1 MLAGLGVATGDGV
14 GVMRGVGTGVGEG
27 VADGLAVGDA
37 IGEGLSVCQLEP
49 EAEAEVTA
57 LGLPV
62 GELQAASTMT
72 ERRVAVRG
80 PRGPRTE
87 RMSVPAYPGWLPLVP
102 TPIVPSDG
110 VRLRP
115 RQMSTTRLT
124 PKRIAQ
130 AALPSVEPGVDAVG
144 TRRSI
149 VIEAVEPQVDDGTH
163 PVKRV
168 VGDDLR
174 VTADIF
180 ADGHD
185 LLDAAL
191 LVRAEDEASWREAP
205 MRLVDNE
212 RWSGTTRLARNA
224 PHRYTIE
231 AWRDAIG
238 SWRQAT
244 ITKLEAGVAVDVE
257 LAEGR
262 LILEAAMARARGAD
276 RRLIGDAL
284 GREGRARSATTR
296 VAALASAPVVAAAR
310 RHPDRTAA
318 TRYGHELPLVVDREL
333 ARCSAW
339 YELFPRSQ
347 GRDPAHPTATTLVE
361 AEWRLPGIAAMGFD
375 VVYLPPIHPIGRT
388 NRKGR
393 DNSLVARR
401 GDPGSPWAIGSRE
414 GGHTEVARELG
425 GLAAFDH
432 FRAAA
437 AAAGLEVA
445 LDLALQASP
454 DHPWVREHPEWF
466 SHAPDGT
473 IKYAENPPKRYQ
485 DIYPFNFAG
494 PSAADREALWR
505 AWREVVLTWVGR
517 GVRIFRV
524 DNPHTKPIAF
534 WRWLIGEVR
543 TVDPGVIL
551 LSEAFTTPKRM
562 RALAKAGFSQS
573 YTYFTWR
580 ETRDE
585 LRLYLE
591 ELTHGPMR
599 DWFRGNL
606 WPNTPD
612 IFPHHLDAGPPAFRI
627 RAVLAATISPAWGIY
642 SGYELCE
649 IGRLDDREEYA
660 HSEKYEIRARDWDAP
675 GNIKGLIGGLN
686 RLRREQPA
694 LRLSDNLRFENVTG
708 AQTLFYRKAL
718 PAGDL
723 DPLTGFPSRWRDPVY
738 VAVNCDPTRAEQ
750 AVLHPDLPAI
760 GIAWD
765 EPYKVVDLLTG
776 RSRRLHGGNVSVELD
791 PARLP
796 YRVFTIRPARS

>member
-1 MLAGLGVATGDGV
+1 
-14 GVMRGVGTGVGEG
+14 
-27 VADGLAVGDA
+27 
-37 IGEGLSVCQLEP
+37 
-49 EAEAEVTA
+49 
-57 LGLPV
+57 
-62 GELQAASTMT
+62 MT
-72 ERRVAVRG
+72 
-80 PRGPRTE
+80 
-87 RMSVPAYPGWLPLVP
+87 
-102 TPIVPSDG
+102 
-110 VRLRP
+110 
-115 RQMSTTRLT
+115 TTRPVPQRT
-124 PKRIAQ
+124 PR
-130 AALPSVEPGVDAVG
+130 AALPAVEPGVDAVG

-149 VIEAVEPQVDDGTH
+149 VIEAVDPQVDDGTD

-168 VGDDLR
+168 VGDELR

-191 LVRAEDEASWREAP
+191 LLRVEGEPSWRETP

-212 RWSGTTRLARNA
+212 RWSGTARLARNA
-224 PHRYTIE
+224 AHRYTIE

-238 SWRQAT
+238 SWREAT
-244 ITKLEAGVAVDVE
+244 ARKLEAGVAVGVE

-262 LILEAAMARARGAD
+262 IILEAALTRARGAD

-284 GREGRARSATTR
+284 AREARARSEATR
-296 VAALASAPVVAAAR
+296 AAALASDAVVAAAR

-318 TRYGHELPLVVDREL
+318 TRYRHELPLVVDREP

-347 GRDPAHPTATTLVE
+347 GRDPAQPMPTTLVE

-393 DNSLVARR
+393 DNSLLARR

-414 GGHTEVARELG
+414 GGHTEVASELG
-425 GLAAFDH
+425 GLPAFDH

-437 AAAGLEVA
+437 EAAGLEVA

-494 PSAADREALWR
+494 PDAADREALWR

-517 GVRIFRV
+517 GVRILRV

-534 WRWLIGEVR
+534 WRWLISEVHAA
-543 TVDPGVIL
+543 DPGVVF

-562 RALAKAGFSQS
+562 RALARAGFSQS

-580 ETRDE
+580 EGRDE
-585 LRLYLE
+585 LRQYLE
-591 ELTHGPMR
+591 ELTQGPMR
-599 DWFRGNL
+599 DYFRGNL

-612 IFPHHLDAGPPAFRI
+612 ILPHHLDAGPPAFRI
-627 RAVLAATISPAWGIY
+627 RAVLAATLSSAWGIY

-649 IGRLDDREEYA
+649 MGRLGDREEYA

-675 GNIKGLIGGLN
+675 SNIKGLIGGLN
-686 RLRREQPA
+686 RLRREKRA
-694 LRLSDNLRFENVTG
+694 LRLYDNLRFENVTG

-718 PAGDL
+718 PAGEL
-723 DPLTGFPSRWRDPVY
+723 DPLTGFPGRWRDPVY

-750 AVLHPDLPAI
+750 AVLHPDLPAV

-765 EPYKVVDLLTG
+765 EAYLMVDLLTG
-776 RSRRLHGGNVSVELD
+776 RSRLLHGADVSVELD